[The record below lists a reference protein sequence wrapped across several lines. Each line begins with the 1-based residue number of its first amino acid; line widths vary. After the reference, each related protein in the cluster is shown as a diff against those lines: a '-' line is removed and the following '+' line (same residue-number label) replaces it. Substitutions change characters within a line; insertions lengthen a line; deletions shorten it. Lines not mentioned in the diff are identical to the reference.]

1 MKKLSSR
8 ARALTEPLLA
18 RLRHGPVPTSAL
30 ESWWE
35 QRSGVLRVEL
45 FRLLRRLTEEG
56 KVERSGD
63 LYALPGALPTAPPD
77 GHARL
82 VLGTG
87 DPSTAVVLTGPRE
100 KVGAIVKGYQ
110 RQTVTGTKDHT
121 ATVAVHGAT
130 VVVTASTK
138 ERADQV
144 ARACERGVSQADDHR
159 ILDVL
164 QATTD
169 KLKGDR
175 RMSPAEKVIHAALRR
190 KPLTSAEV
198 VAKVPLPATTV
209 RGRLSDMAKR
219 GLVKRREDGR
229 YEVAL

>member
-56 KVERSGD
+56 KVERGGD
-63 LYALPGALPTAPPD
+63 LCALPGALPTAPPD

-87 DPSTAVVLTGPRE
+87 DPSTSVVLTGPRE

-110 RQTVTGTKDHT
+110 RQTVTGDH
-121 ATVAVHGAT
+121 AVTVAVHGAT
-130 VVVTASTK
+130 VVVTAPSK

-144 ARACERGVSQADDHR
+144 AKACERGVSQADDHR

-169 KLKGDR
+169 KLKSSQ

-198 VAKVPLPATTV
+198 VAKVMLPAPTV
-209 RGRLSDMAKR
+209 RGRLSEMARR